1 MHLDLEADR
10 ILLAGALLLVGGLI
24 ASRLASRLRV
34 PGMLLFLLA
43 GMVIGD
49 DGLGWLRLSNA
60 PFAQT
65 LAVVALVLILFD
77 GGLANPASDVRRV
90 LAPASLLATVGVAIT
105 AAMVGIVATHLFGL
119 SLTEGMLLGAV
130 VASTDAAAVF
140 SVLDGVPITRR
151 LAALLETES
160 GANDPMAALLTIGF
174 VAMSQGHVTAL
185 DWAVFGVRQLV
196 GGLAVGWL
204 LGRLAGRA
212 VNGRD
217 WLDGS
222 VVPLVGLATAAGA
235 FGLSATFGASGLLA
249 VYVSAIVLTA
259 HAPAYQR
266 PLKAFFGSIAEVC
279 QLGLFFLLG
288 VLVFPSQLGAV
299 AWRSIALAAAL
310 IFIARPVAVVVCLPW
325 FRFKPAELVFASLAG
340 LRGAVPIVLA
350 TIPLIAGNA
359 RGSLIFDVTFF
370 VVLLSAA
377 VQGVAILPATRWLGL
392 TEPKPAWDP
401 IAAVVPIGN
410 LGMRVVEMRLD
421 ESSPLVGATL
431 RDATP
436 PDGARVITLVRRGQV
451 ELPNGSTVLSAGDL
465 LSVAIAEL
473 DSAERDLVE
482 WASGAD

>member
-90 LAPASLLATVGVAIT
+90 LAPVSLLATVGVAIT

-310 IFIARPVAVVVCLPW
+310 IFIALSGGSCGLSPVVPLQAGRARVRLARRAPRRGADRSGDHPPHRRQRPRQPDLRRDV
-325 FRFKPAELVFASLAG
+325 
-340 LRGAVPIVLA
+340 LRGAALCRSAGRGDPSRNQVARPDRTEARVGPDRCGRADRQSRHARRGDAPRRVLA
-350 TIPLIAGNA
+350 VG
-359 RGSLIFDVTFF
+359 RGD
-370 VVLLSAA
+370 AA
-377 VQGVAILPATRWLGL
+377 
-392 TEPKPAWDP
+392 
-401 IAAVVPIGN
+401 
-410 LGMRVVEMRLD
+410 
-421 ESSPLVGATL
+421 
-431 RDATP
+431 
-436 PDGARVITLVRRGQV
+436 
-451 ELPNGSTVLSAGDL
+451 
-465 LSVAIAEL
+465 
-473 DSAERDLVE
+473 
-482 WASGAD
+482 